1 MKSPIQSFTIQ
12 SCSFHRS
19 SFRHSAETE
28 EKCCNLSSIK
38 KSSEAS
44 RVIGAN
50 GNFRPIHENF
60 IRLWLG
66 FNGVIWGYCWDFFL
80 FLCFLFDGFL
90 FLWFFFFFFTRD
102 GKRKSDC
109 EILCVPER
117 EIEKLSYSWENMD
130 LWEDVKS
137 NGSMIKELDS
147 YYYAI
152 YAIFLWIP
160 FIVYLN

>member
-66 FNGVIWGYCWDFFL
+66 FNGVIWGYCWGFFL
-80 FLCFLFDGFL
+80 FLCFLFDEVS
-90 FLWFFFFFFTRD
+90 FLWFFFFFFFFLP
-102 GKRKSDC
+102 
-109 EILCVPER
+109 EIGRERVIAKYCVFQS
-117 EIEKLSYSWENMD
+117 EKLRNWVIVERIWIYEKMLSRMD
-130 LWEDVKS
+130 QW
-137 NGSMIKELDS
+137 
-147 YYYAI
+147 
-152 YAIFLWIP
+152 
-160 FIVYLN
+160 

>member
-80 FLCFLFDGFL
+80 FLCFLFDGFF
-90 FLWFFFFFFTRD
+90 FLWFFFFFFFFFVGFFFFFFFFFFLPEMGRERVIA
-102 GKRKSDC
+102 KY
-109 EILCVPER
+109 CVFQS
-117 EIEKLSYSWENMD
+117 EKLRNWVIVERIWIYEEMLSRMD
-130 LWEDVKS
+130 QW
-137 NGSMIKELDS
+137 
-147 YYYAI
+147 
-152 YAIFLWIP
+152 
-160 FIVYLN
+160 

>member
-1 MKSPIQSFTIQ
+1 MKSPIQLFTIQ
-12 SCSFHRS
+12 PYSFHRS

-66 FNGVIWGYCWDFFL
+66 FNGVIWGYCWGFFL
-80 FLCFLFDGFL
+80 FLCFLFDGFF
-90 FLWFFFFFFTRD
+90 FLWFFFFFFLPEMGRERVIA
-102 GKRKSDC
+102 KY
-109 EILCVPER
+109 CVFQS
-117 EIEKLSYSWENMD
+117 EKLRNWVIVERIWIYEKMLSRMD
-130 LWEDVKS
+130 QW
-137 NGSMIKELDS
+137 
-147 YYYAI
+147 
-152 YAIFLWIP
+152 
-160 FIVYLN
+160 

>member
-80 FLCFLFDGFL
+80 FLCFLFDGFF
-90 FLWFFFFFFTRD
+90 FLWFFFFFFLPEMGRERVIA
-102 GKRKSDC
+102 KY
-109 EILCVPER
+109 CVFQS
-117 EIEKLSYSWENMD
+117 EKLRNWVIVERIWIYEKMLSRMD
-130 LWEDVKS
+130 QW
-137 NGSMIKELDS
+137 
-147 YYYAI
+147 
-152 YAIFLWIP
+152 
-160 FIVYLN
+160 